1 VFKRL
6 KYGLF
11 YPSKISELKNEKRV
25 YTISFFFILLIISI
39 VPNLLLINQGRNLN
53 YEQRSLIKKTF
64 KNKEIP
70 YKLEEF
76 QLTRINGSIDNL
88 VIELS
93 PSLMVIFDEDDV
105 GSFIIP
111 TDAYSIILFSKK
123 SVYLVKKQILNTYKT
138 KELFNYNKYNELEN
152 FDLSKAQEND
162 IEFWGLVFPIIN
174 AQIGEMFYTNYVMN
188 FLFYYL
194 LPFILELLI
203 FSLILTFFQRR
214 FRGFN
219 EPMRFSKLWQLMI
232 YILLPYVVF
241 RLFSQLYNI
250 YILSFIGIIMSIIYA
265 SKLNGA
271 LNIRKDV

>member
-1 VFKRL
+1 MFKRL